1 MTRKPY
7 ICRVTDSNLSQGLT
21 PEAFDRMKVLIHA
34 TADMEEVMIDNPDA
48 AQRIELQS
56 IGAAWLR
63 WCVELRDRGR
73 TAAN

>member
-1 MTRKPY
+1 
-7 ICRVTDSNLSQGLT
+7 
-21 PEAFDRMKVLIHA
+21 MKVLIHA
-34 TADMEEVMIDNPDA
+34 TADMEEVMVDNPDVE
-48 AQRIELQS
+48 QRMELQS